1 MTSTVITHLERCHI
15 PTDPSPEGKVDA
27 GQARS
32 QPSTPDRG
40 GPWGSNVPMPDA
52 KRFPFNNFTYCFTLF
67 SKYFSSFD
75 HSTCLL
81 SVSRQYLALDGI
93 YHPFRA
99 AFPNNPT
106 LRGHDART
114 KEHGPHTGFSP
125 SMTSCSKEIGPAPR
139 RSTPLQ
145 PTTLVSRPDFKLEL
159 FPLHSPLLRESPLV
173 SFPRLIDM
181 LKFRRWSYLI

>member
-1 MTSTVITHLERCHI
+1 MPASLVRPQTSTSPIHYDVEGYNTPLEAPHPNDLSRKGQSRCW
-15 PTDPSPEGKVDA
+15 PGTWLCASSDELTGVD
-27 GQARS
+27 
-32 QPSTPDRG
+32 
-40 GPWGSNVPMPDA
+40 VPMPDT
-52 KRFPFNNFTYCFTLF
+52 KRFPFNNFTCCFTLF

-114 KEHGPHTGFSP
+114 TEIEPQTGLSP
-125 SMTSCSKEIGPAPR
+125 SVTSYSKVNWT
-139 RSTPLQ
+139 RSTSADASLAYNSGFDARFQ
-145 PTTLVSRPDFKLEL
+145 T
-159 FPLHSPLLRESPLV
+159 
-173 SFPRLIDM
+173 
-181 LKFRRWSYLI
+181 